1 MDTLILAIDFGT
13 TTTIV
18 CGDIQGVGNP
28 RFLIDDNSVLIPSVI
43 FKRNDGVTFYG
54 KEAEAEYVRPKS
66 NGKLFENFKM
76 WLLDEDRRQEGE
88 ACIKEF
94 LREHIYNRLYI
105 NQKADFPEHDNVI
118 VRISHPSKWS
128 KELVQFMAD
137 AIKESGFQN
146 SKIETVAEPLAVS
159 VYSMQS
165 RAKSLSDVLQKN
177 TSYNTMT
184 IDMGGGTC
192 DVVICKTEIDED
204 GKCHVSSSVA
214 YPSAGSSES
223 CGGRDIDIILMHY
236 IWEQCQLQDNFRRI
250 FTQRNARIWKEE
262 RVSKDLKRNEIADA
276 PARVSDILS
285 TLNIDISSRGTIDR
299 ATFEQKSSQHWKDFR
314 KIIQDAVSDY
324 QSKYNISDEDI
335 DFIFVTGGHSQWYCV
350 KDEILKSCNFKKI
363 SNNPNRFIDGSKCN
377 PNETVARGLCC
388 YGEGVICNNIFRS
401 KINIMFSAFSKTQ
414 SHPFLNSATV
424 LPYHNKQN
432 YSFTIGGCECYNHK
446 IDCSICISKDD
457 NELLMQSFESFKAE
471 RYCSCY
477 EVCVTIEIT
486 IDIKGSINIKAEWES
501 PHWCIPVETSSSGN
515 SFWEQYTDSDG
526 CFDGQQYLVDTAGV
540 WDF

>member
-28 RFLIDDNSVLIPSVI
+28 RFLVDDNSVLIPSVI

-76 WLLDEDRRQEGE
+76 WLLDEDRRLEGE

-128 KELVQFMAD
+128 KDLVQFMAD

-250 FTQRNARIWKEE
+250 FTQRNARIWKE

-388 YGEGVICNNIFRS
+388 YG
-401 KINIMFSAFSKTQ
+401 
-414 SHPFLNSATV
+414 
-424 LPYHNKQN
+424 
-432 YSFTIGGCECYNHK
+432 GCECYNHK

-526 CFDGQQYLVDTAGV
+526 CFDGQQYLVDNAGV